1 VLNTYLSFQ
10 NHNKGRY
17 ENEVEYFGKT
27 FFDQANLADKD
38 YDHIPYLFE
47 AFKNWSKVL
56 AQQQVPAPYLQAIMD
71 TTLAAI
77 PTDGRAMKYA
87 LGGIVNSLQ
96 TGSHPLFQ
104 EYGNRY
110 LVSFENENHPALK
123 AMRKKVDLAG
133 SFVIGAVAP
142 DFSQK
147 TPEGKLMSLSD
158 LRGKVVLVDFWA
170 SWCGPCRRENPNVI
184 KVYEKYKDKGFDVL
198 GVSLDRSKAPW
209 MKAIKKDKLPW
220 NQISD
225 LKGWQNEVAQLYSVR
240 TIPQTILLDRKG
252 RILAKNLR
260 GADLEAKLAEIF
272 ND

>member
-1 VLNTYLSFQ
+1 
-10 NHNKGRY
+10 
-17 ENEVEYFGKT
+17 
-27 FFDQANLADKD
+27 
-38 YDHIPYLFE
+38 
-47 AFKNWSKVL
+47 
-56 AQQQVPAPYLQAIMD
+56 
-71 TTLAAI
+71 
-77 PTDGRAMKYA
+77 
-87 LGGIVNSLQ
+87 
-96 TGSHPLFQ
+96 
-104 EYGNRY
+104 
-110 LVSFENENHPALK
+110 
-123 AMRKKVDLAG
+123 KKLDLAG